1 MPAKKKTRT
10 IVTLEQWVQVRIRDG
25 KTETTLYPPNRT
37 LLERKE
43 KMDPPPNIVYRRLNF
58 VDGVPPEYYW
68 ATNDPR
74 RREFGGHGIQR
85 MAVETWLETIA
96 EEERRGTGHLGPC
109 SDPLPRPKERGGC
122 ECPACRFHQ
131 WRLVLLCYKQNNFV

>member
-1 MPAKKKTRT
+1 MAIKKKARS
-10 IVTLEQWVQVRIRDG
+10 IVTLEQWVQIRIRDG
-25 KTETTLYPPNRT
+25 KTDTKLYPPNET

-68 ATNDPR
+68 ATNDVR

-85 MAVETWLETIA
+85 MSVETWLQTIA
-96 EEERRGTGHLGPC
+96 EEKRRGTGHLGPC

-122 ECPACRFHQ
+122 DCPACTFHQ
-131 WRLVLLCYKQNNFV
+131 RRLEEREAKEKKK